1 MQLIGV
7 DFAQFLQLFQR
18 RSGRNAGLGEK
29 LLQNWRDW
37 LFLFG
42 SRDEFSRKIKW
53 RIGTNT
59 GDSDGV
65 VFQHANCTLYKVQLA
80 CWKTTP
86 SESPV
91 LVPIRHFIFREN
103 SSLLPKRNSQSLQF
117 CSSFSPS
124 PAFLPERLW
133 NSCKNWA
140 KSTPISC
147 IFTQYLPQQLNFRT
161 CLHKRIHVSFRQILL
176 HTA

>member
-1 MQLIGV
+1 MKMQLIGV

-65 VFQHANCTLYKVQLA
+65 VFQHANCTLYKSAQMAVFQIANGNGFICADAKPFSGVTVHAAVDIHADGIRGGLVDLFHPFVQ
-80 CWKTTP
+80 
-86 SESPV
+86 
-91 LVPIRHFIFREN
+91 IRAKRSLKAGAQETVYQDICLRKIHFSHDGN
-103 SSLLPKRNSQSLQF
+103 
-117 CSSFSPS
+117 
-124 PAFLPERLW
+124 A
-133 NSCKNWA
+133 
-140 KSTPISC
+140 
-147 IFTQYLPQQLNFRT
+147 
-161 CLHKRIHVSFRQILL
+161 
-176 HTA
+176 